1 MSRNLGRT
9 DCYYCHDDVV
19 LVEAPRAVVERDV
32 GAPYWDEYRG
42 MTVADAECPSCLA
55 QYLAWV
61 TPAPSW
67 SDYHR
72 DRGDSTHF
80 DLSFRHSFDDEPD
93 ERDLPRYE
101 VELQRVRTGPFKG
114 DRGLAAYLR
123 LGKVSKP

>member
-9 DCYYCHDDVV
+9 DCYYCQDDVV
-19 LVEAPRAVVERDV
+19 LVEAPRAVVEREV

-42 MTVADAECPSCLA
+42 MTVANAECPSCLA

-61 TPAPSW
+61 TPAPAW
-67 SDYHR
+67 THR
-72 DRGDSTHF
+72 DRG
-80 DLSFRHSFDDEPD
+80 DLSFRHSFNDEPD

-114 DRGLAAYLR
+114 DRGLSAYLR
-123 LGKVSKP
+123 LGKVPKR